1 MRRGGEPIRL
11 LTSLKNEA
19 TSGALGT
26 SVRTYGT
33 NLGYTRPTMFHRRI
47 RFAPIV
53 LLLVAAFALP
63 GTTTTTK
70 AEQSYTLR
78 IASLAPAGSSWMK
91 VLNAWN
97 KTLQEK
103 TNGRLKI
110 RFYPG
115 GSQGD
120 ERDFVRKMRVGQLDG
135 GVVTMTGMSMVVRA
149 MIVLVLPGF
158 LDTYEELDRVRAKM
172 APQFEA
178 LFEKEGFKLVAWG
191 DAGKNR
197 LFSAKPFR
205 APSDLKSL
213 RPWVWKDEL
222 VFVELY
228 DVIGANAVRLGV
240 PEVYP
245 GLQTRMID
253 MVSSSALTAVAL
265 QWYTRVKYMT
275 GWNSAII
282 AGGAIMRKDKF
293 DELPPDLQEIFE
305 STADRVEYLLNKTIR
320 KDDENAYQIVLKRG
334 IQVVEA
340 GDAKPEWDAAYK
352 QVRDN
357 FTGRLF
363 PKSLLTA
370 VTEAAAP

>member
-1 MRRGGEPIRL
+1 M
-11 LTSLKNEA
+11 
-19 TSGALGT
+19 
-26 SVRTYGT
+26 
-33 NLGYTRPTMFHRRI
+33 TRPRV
-47 RFAPIV
+47 RFVPV
-53 LLLVAAFALP
+53 LLLVLAAFALP
-63 GTTTTTK
+63 GTTTTSK
-70 AEQSYTLR
+70 AEESYTLR
-78 IASLAPAGSSWMK
+78 IATLAPAGSSWMK
-91 VLNAWN
+91 IVNAWN

-103 TNGRLKI
+103 TQGRLKI
-110 RFYPG
+110 RVYPG

-120 ERDFVRKMRVGQLDG
+120 ERDFVRKMRVGQLDAG
-135 GVVTMTGMSMVVRA
+135 IMTMTGISMVVRA

-158 LDTYEELDRVRAKM
+158 LDTYEQLDRVRGKM

-178 LFEKEGFKLVAWG
+178 MFDKEGFKLVGWG
-191 DAGKNR
+191 DAGLNR

-205 APSDLKSL
+205 SPSDLKSL

-275 GWNSAII
+275 AWNSAII
-282 AGGAIMRKDKF
+282 AGGTMMRKDKF
-293 DELPPDLQEIFE
+293 DELPPDLKEAFE
-305 STADRVEYLLNKTIR
+305 STAARAHELINKTIR
-320 KDDENAYQIVLKRG
+320 KDDEEAYRIVVKKG
-334 IQVVEA
+334 IQPVEA
-340 GDAKPEWDAAYK
+340 GDARAEWDAAYK
-352 QVRDN
+352 KVRDN

-363 PKSLLTA
+363 PKSLVDA
-370 VTEAAAP
+370 VAEAAKP

>member
-1 MRRGGEPIRL
+1 MSKAI
-11 LTSLKNEA
+11 
-19 TSGALGT
+19 
-26 SVRTYGT
+26 
-33 NLGYTRPTMFHRRI
+33 H
-47 RFAPIV
+47 RFAPV
-53 LLLVAAFALP
+53 ALLAFAALALP

-70 AEQSYTLR
+70 AEETYTLR
-78 IASLAPAGSSWMK
+78 IATLAPAGSSWMK
-91 VLNAWN
+91 VVNAWN

-103 TNGRLKI
+103 TKGRLKI
-110 RFYPG
+110 RVYPG

-120 ERDFVRKMRVGQLDG
+120 ERDFVRKMRVGQLDAG
-135 GVVTMTGMSMVVRA
+135 IMTMTGMSMIVPA

-178 LFEKEGFKLVAWG
+178 MFEKEGFKLVGWG
-191 DAGKNR
+191 DAGLNR
-197 LFSAKPFR
+197 LFAAKPFR
-205 APSDLKSL
+205 RPSDLKAL

-245 GLQTRMID
+245 ALQTRMVD

-265 QWYTRVKYMT
+265 QWHTRVKYMT

-282 AGGAIMRKDKF
+282 AGGTLMRKDKY
-293 DELPPDLQEIFE
+293 DALPPDLKEVFD
-305 STADRVEYLLNKTIR
+305 STAARAHDLLNRSIR
-320 KDDENAYQIVLKRG
+320 NDDRKAYEVIVKKG
-334 IQVVEA
+334 IQAIDA
-340 GDAKPEWDAAYK
+340 GDAKAEWDAAYAK
-352 QVRDN
+352 VREN

-363 PKSLLTA
+363 PKSLLDA
-370 VTEAAAP
+370 VAKAAEP

>member
-1 MRRGGEPIRL
+1 
-11 LTSLKNEA
+11 
-19 TSGALGT
+19 
-26 SVRTYGT
+26 
-33 NLGYTRPTMFHRRI
+33 
-47 RFAPIV
+47 
-53 LLLVAAFALP
+53 
-63 GTTTTTK
+63 
-70 AEQSYTLR
+70 
-78 IASLAPAGSSWMK
+78 MK

-120 ERDFVRKMRVGQLDG
+120 ERDFIRKMRVGQLDG

-320 KDDENAYQIVLKRG
+320 KDDEKAYQIVLKRG

-370 VTEAAAP
+370 VAEAAAP

>member
-1 MRRGGEPIRL
+1 MI
-11 LTSLKNEA
+11 
-19 TSGALGT
+19 
-26 SVRTYGT
+26 
-33 NLGYTRPTMFHRRI
+33 HRRI
-47 RFAPIV
+47 GFAPIV
-53 LLLVAAFALP
+53 FLLVAAFALP

-70 AEQSYTLR
+70 AEESYTLR

-97 KTLQEK
+97 ATLKKKTD
-103 TNGRLKI
+103 GRLQA

-120 ERDFVRKMRVGQLDG
+120 ERDFIRKMRVGQLDG
-135 GVVTMTGMSMVVRA
+135 AVVTMTGMSMVVRA

-178 LFEKEGFKLVAWG
+178 LFDKEGFKLVGWG

-205 APSDLKSL
+205 APADLKSL

-245 GLQTRMID
+245 ALQTRMID
-253 MVSSSALTAVAL
+253 TISASALTAIAL
-265 QWYTRVKYMT
+265 QWHTRVKYMT

-282 AGGAIMRKDKF
+282 AGGTLMRKDKF

-305 STADRVEYLLNKTIR
+305 STAARAHELLNKSIR
-320 KDDENAYQIVLKRG
+320 KDDEKAYQVILKKG

-352 QVRDN
+352 KVRDN

-363 PKSLLTA
+363 PKSLVTA
-370 VTEAAAP
+370 VAEAAAP

>member
-1 MRRGGEPIRL
+1 MSKAI
-11 LTSLKNEA
+11 
-19 TSGALGT
+19 
-26 SVRTYGT
+26 
-33 NLGYTRPTMFHRRI
+33 H
-47 RFAPIV
+47 RFAPV
-53 LLLVAAFALP
+53 ALLAFAALSLP

-70 AEQSYTLR
+70 AEETYTLR
-78 IASLAPAGSSWMK
+78 IATLAPAGSSWMK
-91 VLNAWN
+91 VVNAWN

-103 TNGRLKI
+103 TKGRLKI
-110 RFYPG
+110 RVYPG

-120 ERDFVRKMRVGQLDG
+120 ERDFVRKMRVGQLDAG
-135 GVVTMTGMSMVVRA
+135 IMTMTGMSMIVPA

-178 LFEKEGFKLVAWG
+178 MFEKEGFKLVGWG
-191 DAGKNR
+191 DAGLNR
-197 LFSAKPFR
+197 LFAAKPFR
-205 APSDLKSL
+205 RPSDLKAL

-245 GLQTRMID
+245 ALQTRMVD

-265 QWYTRVKYMT
+265 QWHTRVKYMT

-282 AGGAIMRKDKF
+282 AGGTLMRKDKY
-293 DELPPDLQEIFE
+293 DALPPDLKEVFD
-305 STADRVEYLLNKTIR
+305 STAARAHDLLNRSIR
-320 KDDENAYQIVLKRG
+320 NDDRKAYEVIVKKG
-334 IQVVEA
+334 IQVIDP
-340 GDAKPEWDAAYK
+340 GDAKAEWDAAYAK
-352 QVRDN
+352 VREN

-363 PKSLLTA
+363 PKSLLDA
-370 VTEAAAP
+370 VAKAAEP